1 MEGNGVSQVLY
12 ISNLQQIRRK
22 ERNEAHLYMNV
33 NVVLEEAFDGHQG
46 NDLYDPERAHYRVF
60 RVRKQATVAELMEML
75 AENFKYPLKQLRPW
89 PFSARSNQVRGLTS
103 CAYSFPNYIEVDFL
117 SNHIQ
122 LSTSS

>member
-1 MEGNGVSQVLY
+1 
-12 ISNLQQIRRK
+12 
-22 ERNEAHLYMNV
+22 MNV

-89 PFSARSNQVRGLTS
+89 PFSARSNQVKQQLF
-103 CAYSFPNYIEVDFL
+103 SFGYIIASPKWHE
-117 SNHIQ
+117 SSHIA
-122 LSTSS
+122 